1 MTDNNLIVLTDE
13 QIRSLGEAWSCFFQE
28 VGYEDDCIRDIEQAV
43 LQSKQVQAWKKDAER
58 INWIE
63 SQYGADI
70 VCLDTE
76 QWEVSSTDAFGEGL
90 ILRDAID
97 AAMEKQT

>member
-1 MTDNNLIVLTDE
+1 MNYLNMDSEQLINEL
-13 QIRSLGEAWSCFFQE
+13 LK
-28 VGYEDDCIRDIEQAV
+28 RDAEIQA
-43 LQSKQVQAWKKDAER
+43 LREDAER

-70 VCLDTE
+70 VCMDTE

-97 AAMEKQT
+97 AAMEKQL